1 MKASFNN
8 FYKPTPAKLKK
19 LAWAIKAFTGSAS
32 LTLILEDY
40 KWAGIACALVGAS
53 ADFVIELFTEDGK
66 DGN

>member
-40 KWAGIACALVGAS
+40 KWAGIACALIGAL
-53 ADFVIELFTEDGK
+53 ADVIIEFYSEDPK
-66 DGN
+66 NA